1 MAARRAPRRSE
12 DADGSNERPPKKS
25 AKEGEELVVGCAV
38 CGQVHA
44 DGNEH
49 FYTYADEANIGPELV
64 DAITAL
70 PIVDCVHLP
79 SSCHH
84 AFSRKS
90 LQKWLLQRNS
100 CPTCRSPS
108 RVSATDLE
116 QPSPR
121 IIRSLLDN
129 LKVLVFIFLPGVA
142 VVGVIQ
148 KEL

>member
-1 MAARRAPRRSE
+1 MEAPISRRSE
-12 DADGSNERPPKKS
+12 DADGSNERPPKKR

-44 DGNEH
+44 DENEH
-49 FYTYADEANIGPELV
+49 LYTYADEANIGPELV

-79 SSCHH
+79 CQH

-90 LQKWLLQRNS
+90 LQKWLLQSNS
-100 CPTCRSPS
+100 CPTCRSP
-108 RVSATDLE
+108 VSASDLE

>member
-1 MAARRAPRRSE
+1 MMAARRAPRRSE

-44 DGNEH
+44 AEDEH
-49 FYTYADEANIGPELV
+49 LYIYADEASIGRELV

-79 SSCHH
+79 CQH

-90 LQKWLLQRNS
+90 LRKWLQLRDS
-100 CPTCRSPS
+100 CPTCRSP
-108 RVSATDLE
+108 VSASDLE
-116 QPSPR
+116 HPSPR

-129 LKVLVFIFLPGVA
+129 LKVLEFIFLPGVA

-148 KEL
+148 KEQ